1 MRFEAGFCKNTI
13 CQTQNS
19 DLFMF
24 DAHLRPLIDPPLN
37 RLGLILAGTG
47 LTANSVTLAGFAAG
61 MGAAIA
67 IATGHTLIGLFLIA
81 VNRFADGL
89 DGALARATAKTDLG
103 GYLDIT
109 LDFFFYSAIPLAFA
123 LQDPASN
130 ALPAVALLASFY
142 ANGSAFLAFAI
153 MAEKNKLT
161 TDAQGSKS
169 LYYIGGLAEGTET
182 IALFLLMALVP
193 AWFPAL
199 AYGFAAICFVS
210 AGARVLIGVKALR
223 QTGR

>member
-1 MRFEAGFCKNTI
+1 
-13 CQTQNS
+13 
-19 DLFMF
+19 MF
-24 DAHLRPLIDPPLN
+24 DARLRPLIDPPLN
-37 RLGLILAGTG
+37 RLGRSLVATG
-47 LTANSVTLAGFAAG
+47 VTANSVTLAGFAAG
-61 MGAAIA
+61 LGAALA
-67 IATGHTLIGLFLIA
+67 IATGHFLIGFLLIGL
-81 VNRFADGL
+81 NRFADGL

-123 LQDPASN
+123 LENPAAN
-130 ALPAVALLASFY
+130 ALPAAALLASFY

-153 MAEKNKLT
+153 MAERKNLS

-169 LYYIGGLAEGTET
+169 LYYIGGLAEGAET

-193 AWFPAL
+193 AWFPVL
-199 AYGFAAICFVS
+199 AWGFAAICFVS

-223 QTGR
+223 A